1 MNQLAT
7 ITYQTLKYLE
17 YMPCNKQNPKK
28 IQEFL
33 RAMEA
38 IKLSKSEKLTLLN
51 LYPTTPLEIQLVWFL
66 FYKYPNSMLSKIC
79 NFRLILNGNRK
90 KKIIHSNVDTH

>member
-51 LYPTTPLEIQLVWFL
+51 LYPTTPLEIQLMVEE
-66 FYKYPNSMLSKIC
+66 SEERLSEEEVETVLQIVAK
-79 NFRLILNGNRK
+79 
-90 KKIIHSNVDTH
+90 VQEDEEDTEQET